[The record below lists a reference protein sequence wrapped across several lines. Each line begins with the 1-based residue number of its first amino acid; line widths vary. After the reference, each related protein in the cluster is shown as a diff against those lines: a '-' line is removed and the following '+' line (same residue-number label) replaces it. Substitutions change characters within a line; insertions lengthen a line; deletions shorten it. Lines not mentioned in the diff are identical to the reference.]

1 MASTYTMVAYGSQGS
16 AVRQLQNELNKRGY
30 SLDQDGIFGKKT
42 RAAVRDYQKKNGLTM
57 VDGIAGDE
65 TWGSLLSAP
74 TAAEQ
79 AAQAAAAAEAAAP
92 RAEVTAG
99 TARRLQELERGY
111 TPSDEVTAAQAY
123 RDSVAALEPEAYRS
137 RFEER
142 LQALYDQI
150 AGREAFDYDPE
161 EDESY
166 QRYARLY
173 AARGA
178 AAMEDTL
185 GKAAALTGGYASSYA
200 QSAGQQAYNGYL
212 QELAALVPELRQ
224 AALAEYQQEG
234 KALQN
239 QYSMLDAQE
248 KADYDRWQDGVSE
261 WEKQLSLAQEQ
272 YDSAS
277 QQDRKLY
284 ETLLDHYRSMAQQE
298 QKLAASGAAV
308 DSGETAASGGESLS
322 STAADSLYRAMGNYL
337 KKGRTQEAAALLAQY
352 RSRMTPAQKK
362 SFSGLFGS
370 YGQTAAL

>member
-142 LQALYDQI
+142 LQTLYDQI

-248 KADYDRWQDGVSE
+248 KADYDRWQDGMSD

-272 YDSAS
+272 YDSVS
-277 QQDRKLY
+277 QQDRRLY
-284 ETLLDHYRSMAQQE
+284 ETLLAHYRSMAQQE
-298 QKLAASGAAV
+298 QKLAASGAEV
-308 DSGETAASGGESLS
+308 DSGEATAASESLS

-337 KKGRTQEAAALLAQY
+337 KKGKTQAAQALLEQY
-352 RSRMTPAQKK
+352 RSRMTPAQRK